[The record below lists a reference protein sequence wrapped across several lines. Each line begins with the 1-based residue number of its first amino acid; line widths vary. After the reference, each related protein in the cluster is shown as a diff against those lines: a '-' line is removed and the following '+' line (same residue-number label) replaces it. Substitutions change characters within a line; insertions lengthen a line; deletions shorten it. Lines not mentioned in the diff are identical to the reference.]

1 MEYSVCGGMA
11 AMAGKR
17 QLYLTEGQKDCL
29 RLVDD
34 LLTSKE
40 IARKLGISPFTVDQ
54 RLDAARRKLN
64 APSRKTAARIYLE
77 LEARSLPQPLVY
89 YPEHIAD
96 VDFIAMLPRDTCGE
110 AERSDT
116 ISSTHPIGQ
125 QTDVCGS
132 VVCKSTDQPK
142 SYAAI
147 IKALLET
154 GLISVIMVS
163 TMILIL
169 AGLLRAL
176 S

>member
-1 MEYSVCGGMA
+1 
-11 AMAGKR
+11 MAGKR

-77 LEARSLPQPLVY
+77 LESRSLPQPLVY
-89 YPEHIAD
+89 YPEHLAD
-96 VDFIAMLPRDTCGE
+96 VDFIAMLPCDTCGE
-110 AERSDT
+110 AGRSDT
-116 ISSTHPIGQ
+116 ISSRHPNGQ
-125 QTDVCGS
+125 QT
-132 VVCKSTDQPK
+132 VVCKSVVGKSMDQPK
-142 SYAAI
+142 SYAVI
-147 IKALLET
+147 IKTLLET

>member
-1 MEYSVCGGMA
+1 
-11 AMAGKR
+11 MAGKR

-77 LEARSLPQPLVY
+77 LESRSLPQPLVY
-89 YPEHIAD
+89 YPEHLAD
-96 VDFIAMLPRDTCGE
+96 DDFIAMLPCDTCGE
-110 AERSDT
+110 AGRSDT
-116 ISSTHPIGQ
+116 ISSRHPIGQ
-125 QTDVCGS
+125 QTVVGKS
-132 VVCKSTDQPK
+132 VDQPK
-142 SYAAI
+142 SYIVI